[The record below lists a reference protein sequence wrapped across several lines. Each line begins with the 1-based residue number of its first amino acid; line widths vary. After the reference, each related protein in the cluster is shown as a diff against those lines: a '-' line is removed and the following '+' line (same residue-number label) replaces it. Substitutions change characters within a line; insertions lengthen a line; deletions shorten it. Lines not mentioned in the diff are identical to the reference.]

1 MNKKFLCIAVFFTS
15 HLSLIAEE
23 EWIEGTSQPRE
34 RITIS
39 SPVEEVVEEVLV
51 EEGDDVIKG
60 DVLAK
65 LLSKKQE
72 LAANK
77 LDHLIAKARFEYE
90 AVKELYEKKIESKAS
105 YLEKKAILGGFEVD
119 KKMAENDVSDRLIK
133 SPSDGVIVYR
143 LIDPGESAEK
153 VKALFELIDVSSL
166 QLVFFL
172 TTEYL
177 DYFKLGDE
185 VNVEFPEVKKSRKG
199 KAVLKFIDPQVDS
212 RSGLFRL
219 RFEFDNKNTK
229 IKPGVRVR
237 MLLPKQ

>member
-1 MNKKFLCIAVFFTS
+1 MNRSFLCLKVIFIS
-15 HLSLIAEE
+15 HLSLFADEK
-23 EWIEGTSQPRE
+23 WIEGTSQPRE

-51 EEGDDVIKG
+51 EEGDSVSKG

-65 LLSKKQE
+65 LLSRKQE
-72 LAANK
+72 LAAKK
-77 LDHLIAKARFEYE
+77 LDNLISKARFEYE
-90 AVKELYEKKIESKAS
+90 AVKDLYEKKIESRAN

-119 KKMAENDVSDRLIK
+119 KLMAENDVSDRLIK

-172 TTEYL
+172 STEHL
-177 DYFKLGDE
+177 DLFELGDH
-185 VNVEFPEVKKSRKG
+185 VGVEFPELKNNSSG

-219 RFEFDNKNTK
+219 RFEFDNKDAK

-237 MLLPKQ
+237 MKLPKN

>member
-1 MNKKFLCIAVFFTS
+1 MNKKFLYLTVFFTS

-23 EWIEGTSQPRE
+23 EWIEGTSQPKE

-90 AVKELYEKKIESKAS
+90 AVKELYEKKIE
-105 YLEKKAILGGFEVD
+105 
-119 KKMAENDVSDRLIK
+119 
-133 SPSDGVIVYR
+133 
-143 LIDPGESAEK
+143 
-153 VKALFELIDVSSL
+153 
-166 QLVFFL
+166 
-172 TTEYL
+172 
-177 DYFKLGDE
+177 
-185 VNVEFPEVKKSRKG
+185 
-199 KAVLKFIDPQVDS
+199 
-212 RSGLFRL
+212 
-219 RFEFDNKNTK
+219 
-229 IKPGVRVR
+229 RVR
-237 MLLPKQ
+237 RVKIRA

>member
-1 MNKKFLCIAVFFTS
+1 MNRNFLCLKVIFIS
-15 HLSLIAEE
+15 HLSLFADEK
-23 EWIEGTSQPRE
+23 WIEGTSQPRE

-51 EEGDDVIKG
+51 EEGDSVSKG

-65 LLSKKQE
+65 LLSRKQE
-72 LAANK
+72 LAAKK
-77 LDHLIAKARFEYE
+77 LDNLISKARFEYE
-90 AVKELYEKKIESKAS
+90 AVKDLYEKKIESRAN

-119 KKMAENDVSDRLIK
+119 KLMAENDVSDRLIK

-172 TTEYL
+172 STEHL
-177 DYFKLGDE
+177 DLFELGDH
-185 VNVEFPEVKKSRKG
+185 VGVEFPELKNNSSG

-219 RFEFDNKNTK
+219 RFEFDNKDAK

-237 MLLPKQ
+237 MKLPKN